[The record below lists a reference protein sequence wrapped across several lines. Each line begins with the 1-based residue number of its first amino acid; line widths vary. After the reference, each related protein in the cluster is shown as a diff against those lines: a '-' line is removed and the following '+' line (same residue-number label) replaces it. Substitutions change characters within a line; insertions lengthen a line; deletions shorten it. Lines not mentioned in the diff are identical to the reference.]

1 MYLVKG
7 VKNDSGQFSKVWVQ
21 MVEKVVVVVKSV
33 VNVTHKTKITDQLRI
48 VPLIVKNRIACF
60 ERVTSKFRFLV
71 KRISIRQ
78 RGESKGY
85 RARF

>member
-21 MVEKVVVVVKSV
+21 MVEKVVVVKSV